1 MPGIR
6 HRLHELARRNRPFTV
21 PVRVDA
27 VERISAGFVRVTV
40 SGEELSRYDDPDER
54 HPADAFKVF
63 FPPDGARQIDY
74 PQRGPD
80 GLPYWPDGTTQPV
93 LRAFTVRSYDPER
106 RALQFDIADH
116 STGHAM
122 SWLRSG
128 PAGTAVALSGMR
140 RDFATGTDVSHYVF
154 VGDSSALPA
163 IAACVEALPTGVRVD
178 VHLPELDA
186 SDRALLPRHDGL
198 TAHWERNDLVAA
210 VTRQPAPGERAQV
223 WVAGEASVVREI
235 RRHVLEQW
243 AVSRDDLHASAYW
256 KARHDNTQFDAGNL
270 VRYQEAVAKGLD
282 IVDPDVREDIE
293 LSA

>member
-1 MPGIR
+1 MSDMPGIR
-6 HRLHELARRNRPFTV
+6 HRLRELARRNHAFTV

-27 VERISAGFVRVTV
+27 VERISQGFVRVTV
-40 SGEELSRYDDPDER
+40 SGEELSQYDER

-63 FPPDGARQIDY
+63 FPPEGTRRIDY
-74 PQRGPD
+74 PKRGPN

-93 LRAFTVRSYDPER
+93 LRAFTVRTYDPGTLTLR
-106 RALQFDIADH
+106 FDIADH

-122 SWLRSG
+122 SWLGSE

-140 RDFATGTDVSHYVF
+140 RDFVLGSDDSHYVF
-154 VGDSSALPA
+154 VGDRSALPA
-163 IAACVEALPTGVRVD
+163 IAACVEALPPGVRVD
-178 VHLPELDA
+178 VYLPELDA

-198 TAHWERNDLVAA
+198 TAHWARDLAA
-210 VTRQPAPGERAQV
+210 EITREPAPTERAQV
-223 WVAGEASVVREI
+223 WVAGEASIVREI
-235 RRHVLEQW
+235 RRHVVEQW
-243 AVSRDDLHASAYW
+243 GVSRDDLHATAYW